1 MNKNEMMLLYEKET
15 GKPSTRFVTDG
26 IHAVT
31 IEALHFEYVNWLV
44 AQVAELRILKNA
56 SSLSFEGVNGAEAL
70 SAIQETSAVLSSFYT
85 QSDESRSAASGF
97 QNGGIIADP
106 PGVIL
111 A

>member
-1 MNKNEMMLLYEKET
+1 MIKNEMMLLYEKET
-15 GKPSTRFVTDG
+15 GKPSTRFITDG

-31 IEALHFEYVNWLV
+31 IEVWHFEYINWLV
-44 AQVAELRILKNA
+44 AQVAELRILKNT
-56 SSLSFEGVNGAEAL
+56 SCLIFEGVNGAEAL
-70 SAIQETSAVLSSFYT
+70 SIIQETSAVLSSFYM
-85 QSDESRSAASGF
+85 QSDESRSAVSGF